1 MFKYA
6 SAIFFG
12 VTIGVASLIPLQAAT
27 NHAARNQCADQP
39 LTHMLVHVRGFAG
52 DSYYCVANKYL

>member
-1 MFKYA
+1 MFNYA

-12 VTIGVASLIPLQAAT
+12 ITMGIASLIPLQAAT
-27 NHAARNQCADQP
+27 NHIAHNNCADQP
-39 LTHMLVHVRGFAG
+39 LTHKLLLVRGFAG

>member
-1 MFKYA
+1 MFNYA

>member
-1 MFKYA
+1 MFKYY

-12 VTIGVASLIPLQAAT
+12 VTIGVASLIPLQAVT
-27 NHAARNQCADQP
+27 NHIAHNKCSDSP